1 MFKRLAKSRL
11 ADLKRGGYRPLQ
23 PRRVALRG
31 AGFFSET
38 HSNDNLPGLRRPKGR
53 RRIPTP
59 ALACHWIDR
68 NGRLECR
75 WQAEPGGDAPIGDFD
90 AQGMTGRASGLPSM
104 QPRGRELGAGRID
117 REQDGRRT

>member
-1 MFKRLAKSRL
+1 MFKRLAKSGL
-11 ADLKRGGYRPLQ
+11 
-23 PRRVALRG
+23 
-31 AGFFSET
+31 AGFRLVQSRRTAPGPGEAVM

-75 WQAEPGGDAPIGDFD
+75 WQAVPGGDAPIGDFD
-90 AQGMTGRASGLPSM
+90 EHGMTGRASGLPSM
-104 QPRGRELGAGRID
+104 QPRGRSLSLAG
-117 REQDGRRT
+117 

>member
-1 MFKRLAKSRL
+1 MFTRLAKFRLVQSRRT
-11 ADLKRGGYRPLQ
+11 APG
-23 PRRVALRG
+23 PREAIM
-31 AGFFSET
+31 

-75 WQAEPGGDAPIGDFD
+75 WQAEPDGDAPIGDFD
-90 AQGMTGRASGLPSM
+90 GHGAMGRAFGRSSM
-104 QPRGRELGAGRID
+104 QPRGRSLALAG
-117 REQDGRRT
+117 

>member
-11 ADLKRGGYRPLQ
+11 ADLKRGRFRPLQ

-31 AGFFSET
+31 AGIFNET
-38 HSNDNLPGLRRPKGR
+38 HSNDNLPGFRRPKGQ

-59 ALACHWIDR
+59 ALVCHWFNR

-75 WQAEPGGDAPIGDFD
+75 WQAESNGDAPLSDF
-90 AQGMTGRASGLPSM
+90 AEHRTTGRASGQPSM
-104 QPRGRELGAGRID
+104 QPRGRAQTLAG
-117 REQDGRRT
+117 